1 MRNRNN
7 DAANRSWF
15 LDANP
20 VQVQTEAGG
29 EDHGAGTV
37 PRPEQAGQGEYNL
50 SN

>member
-1 MRNRNN
+1 MMRQT
-7 DAANRSWF
+7 SWF
-15 LDANP
+15 QGGNL

-37 PRPEQAGQGEYNL
+37 PRQEQAGQGEYNL